1 MPGSVFIQRPAL
13 DHKGRAG
20 DGAAKD
26 LDALTGGDVSAVYRA
41 DKSDLAKLQAMIPP
55 KRRFAPLLGDVMES
69 ATVCRVSSE
78 ALTYKPEY
86 LRERKVAYRMALSV
100 RGRYASLRCFLNE
113 MQTRKELVVID
124 GMTLKS
130 EDPYAENVSMELKLT
145 AYLRDD
151 RMKQAASRA
160 FASGTGAL
168 IAASIWGIFLSAA
181 KNRGKTYL
189 SRRVAGDGRPVSPE
203 QPSNPCEGTGQP
215 HAAARSSGKPAAP
228 CRVPT
233 EYLQPVVC
241 RQGNNACA
249 SGCRG

>member
-1 MPGSVFIQRPAL
+1 VKQSALELYHRKKPWVIGIGLLLFLNIISFAGIVFFQRPAL
-13 DHKGRAG
+13 DHKRAL
-20 DGAAKD
+20 ATERQKD

-41 DKSDLAKLQAMIPP
+41 GKSDLAKLQAMIPP
-55 KRRFAPLLGDVMES
+55 KRSFAPLLGDVMKS

-86 LRERKVAYRMALSV
+86 LRERKLLAYRMALSV

-151 RMKQAASRA
+151 
-160 FASGTGAL
+160 
-168 IAASIWGIFLSAA
+168 
-181 KNRGKTYL
+181 
-189 SRRVAGDGRPVSPE
+189 P
-203 QPSNPCEGTGQP
+203 
-215 HAAARSSGKPAAP
+215 
-228 CRVPT
+228 
-233 EYLQPVVC
+233 
-241 RQGNNACA
+241 
-249 SGCRG
+249 